1 MGKRNFERVICFYI
15 MTKNC
20 IKSSLIVQEG
30 TVCDEILRKKEAET
44 QMMGEGKEI
53 NLSYFTSLL

>member
-1 MGKRNFERVICFYI
+1 

-20 IKSSLIVQEG
+20 TKSSLIIQEG
-30 TVCDEILRKKEAET
+30 TVYDEILRKKKEET
-44 QMMGEGKEI
+44 QMMGESKEI

>member
-1 MGKRNFERVICFYI
+1 MGKRSFEHVICFYI

-20 IKSSLIVQEG
+20 TKSSLIIQEG
-30 TVCDEILRKKEAET
+30 TVYDEILRKKKEET
-44 QMMGEGKEI
+44 QMMGESKEI